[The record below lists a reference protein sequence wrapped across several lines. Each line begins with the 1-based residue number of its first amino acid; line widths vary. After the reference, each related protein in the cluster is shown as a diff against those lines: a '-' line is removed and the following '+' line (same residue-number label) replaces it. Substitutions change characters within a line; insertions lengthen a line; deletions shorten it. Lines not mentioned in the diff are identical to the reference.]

1 MSVLLVLVVASCS
14 AIAVGRVGTILLNQD
29 DQ

>member
-14 AIAVGRVGTILLNQD
+14 AITVGCVGTILLNQD
-29 DQ
+29 DK